1 MLDPHARIKAR
12 LAAPRG
18 GAIRASGRPFGANVV
33 ARALFVVACALL
45 GAPRAA
51 LASESGLRMV
61 PAPVNRLD
69 ADSLQRG
76 AKYFVN
82 YCLNCH
88 SAKYMRYNRLTDI
101 GIDISM
107 IADNLMFA
115 TDKVGNTMSV
125 AMTPAEG
132 KGWFGT
138 PPPDL
143 TVEARI
149 RGRDW
154 IYNYLLGFYRDDKT
168 PSGWNNIVFPN
179 VAMPHVLWELSG
191 INKVVE
197 TEFDDYEKATAAAIA
212 VKSLSLVEPLPGNK
226 WAVLSVAP
234 DVPGQMTRVQYE
246 SAVADLV
253 NYLDYMAEPARN
265 TRIFVGM
272 FVILFLGVL
281 FGFAYWT
288 KREYWK
294 DVH

>member
-1 MLDPHARIKAR
+1 MRSLVRVLVAVAF
-12 LAAPRG
+12 AATA
-18 GAIRASGRPFGANVV
+18 GAAI
-33 ARALFVVACALL
+33 
-45 GAPRAA
+45 
-51 LASESGLRMV
+51 ASESGLRMM

-88 SAKYMRYNRLTDI
+88 SARYMRYNRLTDI
-101 GIDISM
+101 GIDVSM

-132 KGWFGT
+132 KAWFGT

-234 DVPGQMTRVQYE
+234 DVPGVMTRVQYE
-246 SAVADLV
+246 TAVADLV

-272 FVILFLGVL
+272 FVILFLGIL